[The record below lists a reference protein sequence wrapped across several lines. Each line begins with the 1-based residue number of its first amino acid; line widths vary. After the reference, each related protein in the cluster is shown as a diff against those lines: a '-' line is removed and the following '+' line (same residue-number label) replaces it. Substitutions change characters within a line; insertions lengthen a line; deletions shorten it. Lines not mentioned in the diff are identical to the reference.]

1 MDHPKGAFDTRRAVW
16 RRAGGG
22 STGHT
27 DDADGTAWADG
38 SGRGDSSSR
47 TSTAQVDPDGGQIE
61 IAFVDDLIGMRN
73 SADPDG
79 PILVFTE
86 SEWDAFVAGTKDG
99 EFDV

>member
-16 RRAGGG
+16 RRAGG
-22 STGHT
+22 STGHAA
-27 DDADGTAWADG
+27 DADGTTWADG
-38 SGRGDSSSR
+38 SGRGGGSGR
-47 TSTAQVDPDGGQIE
+47 TSTAQADPDGGQIE

-73 SADPDG
+73 SANPDG

-86 SEWDAFVAGTKDG
+86 SEWEAFVAGTKDG

>member
-22 STGHT
+22 PTGHA
-27 DDADGTAWADG
+27 DDAAGTWAEG
-38 SGRGDSSSR
+38 PGR
-47 TSTAQVDPDGGQIE
+47 TSTAQADPDGGQIE

-86 SEWDAFVAGTKDG
+86 SEWEAFVAGTKDG